1 MHDVPRADNHDIMM
15 AFEHPH
21 YEHPDRS
28 RPPPVPSIAPH
39 FETTTTTTMI
49 STTISTTIV
58 GGRPTT
64 TTTTVGATRRGA
76 SRVVAPRRG
85 RRERTTAAASFFNR
99 GGRARRDEDDDDDE
113 DDDGVYYGEDDEDE
127 DDASSKRPG
136 MSLDVDDAMA
146 SFNETAGGF
155 VDKIKSAMVSQ
166 TVDLDVVEVVEE
178 DVYERPKRGG
188 FGVPNFGSFGGS
200 RSTDEEEE
208 EEVVEEAST
217 RRRFGFG
224 GGRKKRDEAEEEEEE
239 AAAPSGLGAIL
250 AKNAARLDR
259 TRAILDQDLEK
270 GVAARSKVREGRAGG
285 KAVSAIIG
293 DKVGDGSWTLTAV
306 ADEGS
311 QGKRLPSIKIKR
323 GESKII
329 GRSKGPGV
337 DVAVPLPCVSG
348 VHCEIET
355 DGNKLYI
362 TDLGSTN
369 GTYVEGFE
377 VKKNRRFR
385 IFNGAKVRLGAE
397 NFNGEPYAT
406 FKASLAG
413 AKELEKDSEYG
424 QLNYFIEFLG
434 GPKVVVNFLFINF
447 AFQLTFFLILQ
458 LQ

>member
-1 MHDVPRADNHDIMM
+1 M
-15 AFEHPH
+15 A
-21 YEHPDRS
+21 
-28 RPPPVPSIAPH
+28 
-39 FETTTTTTMI
+39 TTFV
-49 STTISTTIV
+49 TTIV
-58 GGRPTT
+58 GGRRRDVSSVTTRSFATT
-64 TTTTVGATRRGA
+64 TRSRPRSRRH
-76 SRVVAPRRG
+76 RVDAR
-85 RRERTTAAASFFNR
+85 ASFFNR
-99 GGRARRDEDDDDDE
+99 DDRTNDDDDE
-113 DDDGVYYGEDDEDE
+113 DYDDVYYGEDEEYYDDEEEYYE
-127 DDASSKRPG
+127 DDSKGAG
-136 MSLDVDDAMA
+136 MSLDDAVA

-155 VDKIKSAMVSQ
+155 KDKIKSVAASQ
-166 TVDLDVVEVVEE
+166 TVDLDVVEIVEE
-178 DVYERPKRGG
+178 DVYERPKRRG
-188 FGVPNFGSFGGS
+188 FEMPTFGSFGGS
-200 RSTDEEEE
+200 RSMDEEEE
-208 EEVVEEAST
+208 EEEEEEEAP

-224 GGRKKRDEAEEEEEE
+224 GGWNAREEEEEE
-239 AAAPSGLGAIL
+239 EEETAAAPSGFGGIL

-259 TRAILDQDLEK
+259 TRAVLDKDLEK

-285 KAVSAIIG
+285 KAVSAIVG

-306 ADEGS
+306 SDEGS
-311 QGKRLPSIKIKR
+311 KGKRLRNIKIKR
-323 GESKII
+323 GESKVI

-337 DVAVPLPCVSG
+337 DVAVSLPCVSG
-348 VHCEIET
+348 VHCELET
-355 DGNKLYI
+355 EGNKLYI

-377 VKKNRRFR
+377 VRKNRRFR

-434 GPKVVVNFLFINF
+434 GPKVVVNFIFINF

>member
-1 MHDVPRADNHDIMM
+1 MISTTTTIVGGRTTTT
-15 AFEHPH
+15 
-21 YEHPDRS
+21 
-28 RPPPVPSIAPH
+28 
-39 FETTTTTTMI
+39 TTTTTTM
-49 STTISTTIV
+49 
-58 GGRPTT
+58 
-64 TTTTVGATRRGA
+64 TVGAARRGA
-76 SRVVAPRRG
+76 SRVVAPRRR

-99 GGRARRDEDDDDDE
+99 GGRARRDDDDDE
-113 DDDGVYYGEDDEDE
+113 DDGVYYGEDDEDE
-127 DDASSKRPG
+127 DDDRSSSKRPG

-188 FGVPNFGSFGGS
+188 FGMPNFGSFGGS
-200 RSTDEEEE
+200 RSMDEDEEE
-208 EEVVEEAST
+208 VEEAST
-217 RRRFGFG
+217 PKRFGFG
-224 GGRKKRDEAEEEEEE
+224 GGRKKREEVEEEEEE
-239 AAAPSGLGAIL
+239 ATAAAPSGIGAIL

>member
-1 MHDVPRADNHDIMM
+1 MATTRAMK
-15 AFEHPH
+15 
-21 YEHPDRS
+21 
-28 RPPPVPSIAPH
+28 
-39 FETTTTTTMI
+39 
-49 STTISTTIV
+49 IV
-58 GGRPTT
+58 GGRRPDVASVRARSFATT
-64 TTTTVGATRRGA
+64 TRG
-76 SRVVAPRRG
+76 RRG
-85 RRERTTAAASFFNR
+85 RGRARVDARASFFNR
-99 GGRARRDEDDDDDE
+99 DDRPRDDDDE
-113 DDDGVYYGEDDEDE
+113 DDDGVYYGKDDEEYDGEEYDDED
-127 DDASSKRPG
+127 DSKGAG
-136 MSLDVDDAMA
+136 MSLDDAVA

-155 VDKIKSAMVSQ
+155 MDKIKSVAASQ
-166 TVDLDVVEVVEE
+166 TVDLDVVEIVEE
-178 DVYERPKRGG
+178 DVYERPKRRG
-188 FGVPNFGSFGGS
+188 FEMPTFGSFGGS
-200 RSTDEEEE
+200 RSMDEEEE
-208 EEVVEEAST
+208 EEEEEEEAP

-224 GGRKKRDEAEEEEEE
+224 GGWNAREEEEEE
-239 AAAPSGLGAIL
+239 EEEETAAPSGFGGIL

-259 TRAILDQDLEK
+259 TRAVLDKDLEK

-306 ADEGS
+306 SDEGS
-311 QGKRLPSIKIKR
+311 KGKRLRNIKIKR
-323 GESKII
+323 GESKVI

-337 DVAVPLPCVSG
+337 DVAVSLPCVSG
-348 VHCEIET
+348 VHCELET
-355 DGNKLYI
+355 EGNKLYI

-377 VKKNRRFR
+377 VRKNRRFR

-434 GPKVVVNFLFINF
+434 GPKVVVNFIFINF

>member
-1 MHDVPRADNHDIMM
+1 MDTRPRDG
-15 AFEHPH
+15 
-21 YEHPDRS
+21 
-28 RPPPVPSIAPH
+28 PPPSSTAPH
-39 FETTTTTTMI
+39 FETTTMI
-49 STTISTTIV
+49 STT
-58 GGRPTT
+58 TT
-64 TTTTVGATRRGA
+64 TTTTVTTTVAARRGA
-76 SRVVAPRRG
+76 SRATSRVVARR

-99 GGRARRDEDDDDDE
+99 GGRARRDDDD
-113 DDDGVYYGEDDEDE
+113 DDDGVYYGEDD
-127 DDASSKRPG
+127 DDDDRGSSSTRPG

-200 RSTDEEEE
+200 RSTDEDDDE
-208 EEVVEEAST
+208 EEVEESAST

-224 GGRKKRDEAEEEEEE
+224 GGWKKRDEEEEEEEE
-239 AAAPSGLGAIL
+239 ATAAAPSGFGAIL

-270 GVAARSKVREGRAGG
+270 GVAAKSKVREGRAGG

>member
-1 MHDVPRADNHDIMM
+1 VYYGKD
-15 AFEHPH
+15 
-21 YEHPDRS
+21 
-28 RPPPVPSIAPH
+28 
-39 FETTTTTTMI
+39 
-49 STTISTTIV
+49 
-58 GGRPTT
+58 
-64 TTTTVGATRRGA
+64 
-76 SRVVAPRRG
+76 
-85 RRERTTAAASFFNR
+85 
-99 GGRARRDEDDDDDE
+99 DEEYDGEEYDDE
-113 DDDGVYYGEDDEDE
+113 DD
-127 DDASSKRPG
+127 SKGAG
-136 MSLDVDDAMA
+136 MSLDDAVA

-155 VDKIKSAMVSQ
+155 MDKIKSVAASQ
-166 TVDLDVVEVVEE
+166 TVDLDVVEIVEE
-178 DVYERPKRGG
+178 DVYERPKRRG
-188 FGVPNFGSFGGS
+188 FEMPTFGSFGGS
-200 RSTDEEEE
+200 RSMDEEEE
-208 EEVVEEAST
+208 EEEEEEAP

-224 GGRKKRDEAEEEEEE
+224 GGWNAREEEEEE
-239 AAAPSGLGAIL
+239 EEEETAAPSGFGGIL

-259 TRAILDQDLEK
+259 TRAVLDKDLEK

-285 KAVSAIIG
+285 KAVSAIVG

-306 ADEGS
+306 SDEGS
-311 QGKRLPSIKIKR
+311 KGKRLRNIKIKR
-323 GESKII
+323 GESKVI

-337 DVAVPLPCVSG
+337 DVAVSLPCVSG
-348 VHCEIET
+348 VHCELET
-355 DGNKLYI
+355 EGNKLYI

-377 VKKNRRFR
+377 VRKNRRFR

-434 GPKVVVNFLFINF
+434 GPKVVVNFIFINF